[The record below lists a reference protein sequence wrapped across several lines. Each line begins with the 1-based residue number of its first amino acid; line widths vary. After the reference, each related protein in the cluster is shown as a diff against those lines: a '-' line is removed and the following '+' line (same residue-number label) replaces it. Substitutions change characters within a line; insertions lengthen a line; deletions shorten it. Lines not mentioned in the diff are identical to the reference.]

1 MSSESSS
8 RDMLLFALVV
18 IVALIEAY
26 IWIAGQSGWD

>member
-18 IVALIEAY
+18 LIAIIEAY
-26 IWIAGQSGWD
+26 VWIAGQSGW